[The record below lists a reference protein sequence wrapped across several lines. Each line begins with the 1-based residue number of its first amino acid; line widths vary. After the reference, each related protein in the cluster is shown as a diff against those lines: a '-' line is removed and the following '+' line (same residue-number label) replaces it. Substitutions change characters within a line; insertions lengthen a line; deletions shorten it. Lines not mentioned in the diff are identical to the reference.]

1 MAETTSEIKNTL
13 SSLGIRSIWDVLIGD
28 KPIWIIY
35 LVLSCFSLVV
45 VYSSSSMVI
54 FHGGEFNSTN
64 VLIKQFGLLAVG
76 ILIAAGTAWLVYRYE
91 PKILRKSAY
100 AIYIVAIILLIM
112 TYIPSFA
119 PEINGAHRWVNIFG
133 FSIQPSEVAKMAL
146 VILAAKIMAKYRG
159 ELDNTRKV
167 LWPIIITSGIAAL
180 LVVKSNFSSALFLI
194 FIMIY
199 MMYIGRLPWK
209 HIGLTLLGVMGIGM
223 MALLL
228 ILTCPEPA
236 AKVLP
241 RLKTWNTRVVS
252 FSPALEQ
259 FAYKVEGENDKKK
272 TSHVDN
278 HQIRQSKIAVA
289 EGMSFGKGPGN
300 STQRYKL
307 SQAYCDFIYAI
318 IIEEWGWIGAILTV
332 LTYLWLLIRVLVLVK
347 RTDRCFDTMVIVGL
361 MFIIVAQAFL
371 HMGVVVNLLP
381 ATGQT
386 LPIISSGGSSLF
398 ITSIEFGIIL
408 GISKYNKEQSETN
421 KETKE

>member
-146 VILAAKIMAKYRG
+146 VILAAKIMAKYR
-159 ELDNTRKV
+159 NTNN
-167 LWPIIITSGIAAL
+167 I
-180 LVVKSNFSSALFLI
+180 
-194 FIMIY
+194 
-199 MMYIGRLPWK
+199 LP
-209 HIGLTLLGVMGIGM
+209 
-223 MALLL
+223 
-228 ILTCPEPA
+228 
-236 AKVLP
+236 
-241 RLKTWNTRVVS
+241 
-252 FSPALEQ
+252 
-259 FAYKVEGENDKKK
+259 
-272 TSHVDN
+272 
-278 HQIRQSKIAVA
+278 
-289 EGMSFGKGPGN
+289 
-300 STQRYKL
+300 
-307 SQAYCDFIYAI
+307 
-318 IIEEWGWIGAILTV
+318 
-332 LTYLWLLIRVLVLVK
+332 
-347 RTDRCFDTMVIVGL
+347 
-361 MFIIVAQAFL
+361 
-371 HMGVVVNLLP
+371 
-381 ATGQT
+381 
-386 LPIISSGGSSLF
+386 
-398 ITSIEFGIIL
+398 
-408 GISKYNKEQSETN
+408 
-421 KETKE
+421 